1 MRTPNAERYIIF
13 ERNVIQI
20 QFSFF
25 AACVRIL
32 CANQIIYRQNDGEV
46 DAPHCT
52 AGISLRAGR
61 VAQCTVD
68 YMVMYGN
75 EILAYRLES
84 AVPKKCVCGWKEV
97 REKHEGRNIKRE
109 WERKRK
115 IKCHVMTT
123 INDYQRIYQLLV
135 YRTRYMSSIIHW
147 SRKKIALMLCRW
159 NSPRTFV
166 HVCVVFMLAVIIPST
181 HIHTKSI
188 PVQPPPTLILGI
200 FPLRACCWL
209 SLLARL
215 LCTES
220 GNLRL

>member
-84 AVPKKCVCGWKEV
+84 AVPKKCVCGRKEV
-97 REKHEGRNIKRE
+97 RKRGKE
-109 WERKRK
+109 RHKKSERERKK
-115 IKCHVMTT
+115 NEIPCD
-123 INDYQRIYQLLV
+123 DYNKRLSKDISAPGVSYAIYVEHYSVEQEKNRSHALPLKLTSYICSCVLFLCSPLLF
-135 YRTRYMSSIIHW
+135 H
-147 SRKKIALMLCRW
+147 
-159 NSPRTFV
+159 
-166 HVCVVFMLAVIIPST
+166 
-181 HIHTKSI
+181 
-188 PVQPPPTLILGI
+188 
-200 FPLRACCWL
+200 
-209 SLLARL
+209 LLAYILKAFLYNPRRPL
-215 LCTES
+215 SSAFFHCVPVVGFHCSLACS
-220 GNLRL
+220 APSQGI